1 MSLTVSSNS
10 TNSNLSENWLFQLY
24 NQDSYLSFDGTD
36 DYINLGTT
44 TASSAINLKGVSEDD
59 GTGTVGTGIS
69 VSFFVNFPEVG
80 NREIIFASNSTAT
93 YSGYW
98 IEKNPDDKIAFNW
111 GNDGGAGQ
119 SNRRTM
125 IASPAV
131 SANTW
136 YHVIITST
144 FANTTD
150 GTFIYINN
158 VAQIVT
164 ADGTASVTTPNY
176 VSDGKA
182 YIGRE
187 DFTATNYGGK
197 LYLKNLAIWA
207 GILDSSN
214 RTAIYNSGNFLN
226 LSNNYSDYTQASN
239 LVGYFQFNNGEN
251 YIKDEVGNALDGT
264 IYGTTY
270 KDYLPISFKDTV
282 VDDVFYHGVIT
293 NSPSIRTSIDLINS
307 TSQTGEISLNV
318 ANFNYKG
325 NDFSYE
331 LYGTRKYL
339 HKTVKV
345 YSQLNGSSSIFQIY
359 HGDLRDIKHDN
370 KSIQLN
376 ITEKQEW
383 EKIDIPNVKYEKLD
397 IYEPIVYGQ
406 FTPATIRQTGISTS
420 PTNDG
425 VFGTVYPVDV
435 ISATKHAFMTLTAR
449 SYTQSDNAYMHYPVG
464 VGFYLP
470 ISGWVDFSSTAP
482 DGDTASTTIVQTN
495 VNTITTPTTY
505 KASGFWSPLASEFNP
520 NTVTLFTDKA
530 NAFIVPKTYETTGFI
545 DTSNYAKA
553 TISSQNT
560 DPWLIIKTIDRKF
573 VASLVSKVVIR
584 MGIYP
589 DNTANTQNQF
599 YNFDFYA
606 NWPDLDNIK
615 DLNSQVI
622 TNLDSGSSTG
632 SDISALFDTAPNNGY
647 DTGSSDANLPS
658 AFSGDAKA
666 LVAPD
671 ELHINFDVS
680 TGPPSYIFAS
690 HELRVFGVKIYSE
703 VGFRHKDDED
713 SLQDVDKLY
722 CGGNGLLAS
731 GNWKTADSGLI
742 KYGHEAH
749 RDALIRF
756 AGVSKETPT
765 NWSSGTDLNNS
776 RSTTNWRIRHWQNK
790 NIKLKNYLDK
800 LAKEFGFIYK
810 KSGNG
815 KSSYIYIQNSY
826 SSSNVNHIIT
836 KSDIATINIQKTF
849 NDVVSKIRFNTIKDA
864 KTGRYL
870 IHTTGINENSRNILG
885 FNKEK
890 NEIELN
896 LDANV
901 GIFPEEPNSSPNS
914 DLYSYMDNIQGSPKI
929 TVSCKV
935 VSQKI
940 KMSIETGD
948 IVEFADMPVNPFS
961 QSWTDLYFMVT
972 KVLRTT
978 KDCSIELREVR

>member
-1 MSLTVSSNS
+1 MSLTVSSDS

-44 TASSAINLKGVSEDD
+44 TASSAINLKGTSES
-59 GTGTVGTGIS
+59 GGTGIS

-98 IEKNPDDKIAFNW
+98 IEKNPDDKIALNW
-111 GNDGGAGQ
+111 GDDTGAG
-119 SNRRTM
+119 SSDRRTM

-144 FANTTD
+144 FANATS

-158 VAQIVT
+158 VAQIVSD
-164 ADGTASVTTPNY
+164 DGSASVTTPTY

-226 LSNNYSDYTQASN
+226 LSNNYNNYTQASN

-293 NSPSIRTSIDLINS
+293 NNPSIRTSIDLIKS

-331 LYGTRKYL
+331 LYGDRKYL

-345 YSQLNGSSSIFQIY
+345 YSQLNGSSSILQIY
-359 HGDLRDIKHDN
+359 HGDLRDIKHNDS
-370 KSIQLN
+370 SIQLN
-376 ITEKQEW
+376 ITEKREW
-383 EKIDIPNVKYEKLD
+383 EKIDIPKVKYEKLD
-397 IYEPIVYGQ
+397 IYQPIVYGQ
-406 FTPATIRQTGISTS
+406 FTPASLRGTGGGDVN
-420 PTNDG
+420 TNDG

-435 ISATKHAFMTLTAR
+435 LSATKHSFTTLMAR
-449 SYTQSDNAYMHYPVG
+449 SYTQSDNAYIHYPVG
-464 VGFYLP
+464 LGFYLP
-470 ISGWVDFSSTAP
+470 LSGWVDYDSTAT
-482 DGDTASTTIVQTN
+482 DGDTASTTNVQDN
-495 VNTITTPTTY
+495 VNTLTTPTIY
-505 KASGFWSPLASEFNP
+505 KASGFFVPQPSEFNP
-520 NTVTLFTDKA
+520 NTVTLFTNKD
-530 NAFIVPKTYETTGFI
+530 NAFKIPKTFETTGFF
-545 DTSNYAKA
+545 DTSNYAKV
-553 TISSQNT
+553 TISSQT
-560 DPWLIIKTIDRKF
+560 VDPFLIIKTLDRKF
-573 VASLVSKVVIR
+573 FASLVAKVVMR
-584 MGIYP
+584 LGIYP
-589 DNTANTQNQF
+589 DDTGNTQNQV
-599 YNFDFYA
+599 YNFDLFSNY
-606 NWPDLDNIK
+606 PDLDTIK
-615 DLNSQVI
+615 DLNSQVL
-622 TNLDSGSSTG
+622 TNLHSGSSTG
-632 SDISALFDTAPNNGY
+632 SELTITPDTAPDNGY
-647 DTGSSDANLPS
+647 DIGDNDANLPS
-658 AFSGDAKA
+658 AFSGKTSA

-671 ELHINFDVS
+671 ELFIKFDPITS
-680 TGPPSYIFAS
+680 APSYIYAD
-690 HELRVFGVKIYSE
+690 HELRLFGIKIYAE
-703 VGFRHKDDED
+703 IGFRHEDDED
-713 SLQDVDKLY
+713 SLQDIDRFY
-722 CGGNGLLAS
+722 CGGNGLIAS

-765 NWSSGTDLNNS
+765 NWSSGTNLNSS
-776 RSTTNWRIRHWQNK
+776 RSATNWEIRHWQNK
-790 NIKLKNYLDK
+790 SIKLKNYLDK
-800 LAKEFGFIYK
+800 LSKEFGFVYK
-810 KSGNG
+810 QSGDG
-815 KSSYIYIQNSY
+815 KGSYIYIQNSY
-826 SSSNVNHIIT
+826 STPDHTISKLDISNV
-836 KSDIATINIQKTF
+836 NIQKTF
-849 NDVVSKIRFNTIKDA
+849 NNVISQIKFNTVKDA
-864 KTGRYL
+864 KTDKYL

-885 FNKEK
+885 FNKEG
-890 NEIELN
+890 NQIELN

-901 GIFPEEPNSSPNS
+901 GILPEEPNSSPNA

-929 TVSCKV
+929 TVLCKV